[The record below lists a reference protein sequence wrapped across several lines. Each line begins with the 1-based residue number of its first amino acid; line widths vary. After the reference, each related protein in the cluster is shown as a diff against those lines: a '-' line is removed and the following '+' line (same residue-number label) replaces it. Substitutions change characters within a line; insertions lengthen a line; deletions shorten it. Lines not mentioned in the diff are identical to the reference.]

1 MASRT
6 SNKCLT
12 LPKYALNSET
22 IFMLIGRVAT
32 SSMKMDFAQGYPGA
46 NGPELKNFD
55 PLRFAEKSPEW
66 LPWFREAELKHGRVA
81 MLATLGWIAADFVK
95 LPGDIHQVSSF
106 EAHNVFVQS
115 GGMVQILLWC
125 GIIEL
130 ITVPALRNMET
141 SDRAP
146 GNECNW
152 VILRYLISHTITH
165 L

>member
-1 MASRT
+1 
-6 SNKCLT
+6 
-12 LPKYALNSET
+12 
-22 IFMLIGRVAT
+22 
-32 SSMKMDFAQGYPGA
+32 MKMDFAQGYLGA
-46 NGPELKNFD
+46 SGPELKNFD

-81 MLATLGWIAADFVK
+81 MLATLGWVGADFVK

-130 ITVPALRNMET
+130 ITIPALRNMET
-141 SDRAP
+141 SDRAA
-146 GNECNW
+146 GKRCAMTE
-152 VILRYLISHTITH
+152 I
-165 L
+165 

>member
-1 MASRT
+1 MV
-6 SNKCLT
+6 
-12 LPKYALNSET
+12 
-22 IFMLIGRVAT
+22 IGRVAT

-66 LPWFREAELKHGRVA
+66 LPWFREAELKHGRV
-81 MLATLGWIAADFVK
+81 VK

-146 GNECNW
+146 GNECDW
-152 VILRYLISHTITH
+152 VFLRYLISHTIIH